1 MKHLSE
7 EGPMAGRYEG
17 KVALIT
23 GGASGLGEAT
33 ARLLVAEGGKVIIA
47 DYGVERGE
55 AVAKSL
61 GDKAIFAQCDVSKEA
76 DVAAAVD
83 AGIAKFGRLDSAF
96 ANAGIVGVVGPIADT
111 PMDDFDKTMAVLV
124 RGVFL
129 TFKHAARGI
138 IASGNGGCIIGTA
151 SVAGVQGV
159 LRPHAYAMAKAGV
172 IGLARSAA
180 SELAAFKIRANS
192 IAPGSIPTGMTA
204 HVIAGDPNDLKTA
217 SERIGSMS
225 PLGRAAH
232 ANDIA
237 ETALFLFSEGGS
249 YITGQNITVDAG
261 LTSGAGMSATFQ
273 KTGMM
278 VAR

>member
-1 MKHLSE
+1 
-7 EGPMAGRYEG
+7 MAGRYEG

-55 AVAKSL
+55 AVAASI
-61 GDKAIFAQCDVSKEA
+61 GASAIFVKCDVTNESE
-76 DVAAAVD
+76 VAAAVD
-83 AGIAKFGRLDSAF
+83 AGIAKWGRLDGAF

-124 RGVFL
+124 RGVFV

-138 IASGNGGCIIGTA
+138 IASGNGGCIVGTA
-151 SVAGVQGV
+151 SVAGVQGG
-159 LRPHAYAMAKAGV
+159 LGPHAYAMAKAGV
-172 IGLARSAA
+172 ISLARSAA
-180 SELAAFKIRANS
+180 SELSQYRIRCNS
-192 IAPGSIPTGMTA
+192 VAPGSIPTGMTA
-204 HVIAGDPNDLKTA
+204 HVISGDPDNLELA
-217 SERIGSMS
+217 AAAIGSRS
-225 PLGRAAH
+225 PLGRAPH

-237 ETALFLFSEGGS
+237 ETVLFLFSEGGS

-261 LTSGAGMSATFQ
+261 LTTGTAMSGSFT
-273 KTGMM
+273 TSGMM

>member
-7 EGPMAGRYEG
+7 GGPMAGRYEG

-151 SVAGVQGV
+151 SVAGVQGG
-159 LRPHAYAMAKAGV
+159 LGPHAYAMAKAGV

-261 LTSGAGMSATFQ
+261 LTSGAGMSVSFQ

>member
-1 MKHLSE
+1 
-7 EGPMAGRYEG
+7 MAGRYEG

-124 RGVFL
+124 RGVFV

-151 SVAGVQGV
+151 SVAGVQGG
-159 LRPHAYAMAKAGV
+159 LGPHAYAMAKAGV

-261 LTSGAGMSATFQ
+261 LTSGAGMSVSFQ